1 MCMALFENCLN
12 WWSLIQMPCKL
23 YPVLID
29 AFEEYRLACWTILHA
44 ILSIVTDTL
53 LWVCRYMKGRIRSLE
68 CVSSAFRK
76 GAVCPACPKACKSTL
91 CGCISLVITN

>member
-1 MCMALFENCLN
+1 MVSYSDAL
-12 WWSLIQMPCKL
+12 QVVPCA
-23 YPVLID
+23 D

-76 GAVCPACPKACKSTL
+76 GAICPACPKARVPYVDA
-91 CGCISLVITN
+91 LV

>member
-44 ILSIVTDTL
+44 ILSSH
-53 LWVCRYMKGRIRSLE
+53 RYSFVGVQVHERENSF
-68 CVSSAFRK
+68 A
-76 GAVCPACPKACKSTL
+76 
-91 CGCISLVITN
+91 